1 MKVTIMADEISP
13 GLETALELM
22 RSWNLDTVELRRAGE
37 RRYPDVSD
45 YWRSRIPRLV
55 KELGFSVV
63 AISPGLFKVD
73 YPGPDAPLRF
83 LRAPDMDQFADEE
96 KAKRLLDQHVNKLLP
111 DSIEAAKA
119 LGAQTIICWSF
130 QSQEH
135 GPTPEGAVQIL
146 RHAAAQAAAGGVQ
159 LLIEVSD
166 WASRTADLV
175 RRVDHPALAISW
187 TPASAYAA
195 GDHTSFPDGYAQVRP
210 FVRHVHFKDVIVK
223 ENGDY
228 EWAMN
233 GLIDWAGQ
241 IKALAEDGYDGYI
254 SVEPHVRPKIDGVM
268 KTLDRLRGLIREASP
283 SAEVTLA
290 H

>member
-1 MKVTIMADEISP
+1 MKVTIMADEISAD
-13 GLETALELM
+13 LETSLELM
-22 RSWNLDTVELRRAGE
+22 RSWNLDAVELRRAGE

-45 YWRSRIPRLV
+45 YWKSRVPRLI
-55 KELGFSVV
+55 KEFGFSVV

-83 LRAPDMDQFADEE
+83 LRAPDMEQFADEE
-96 KAKRLLDQHVNKLLP
+96 KARRLLDHHVNKLLP

-119 LGAQTIICWSF
+119 LGARTIICWSF

-146 RHAAAQAAAGGVQ
+146 RDAAAKSAASGVQ

-175 RRVDHPALAISW
+175 KRVDHPALAISW

-195 GDHTSFPDGYAQVRP
+195 GDHMSFPDGYAHVRP
-210 FVRHVHFKDVIVK
+210 YVRHVHFKDVIVK
-223 ENGDY
+223 QGGEY

-233 GLIDWAGQ
+233 GLIDWRGQ
-241 IKALAEDGYDGYI
+241 IKALADDGYDGYI
-254 SVEPHVRPKIDGVM
+254 SVEPHVRAKIDGVIQ
-268 KTLDRLRGLIREASP
+268 TLERLKGLIRECSP
-283 SAEVTLA
+283 RSEAALA
-290 H
+290 R